1 MPPTDRPLLRSRMF
15 SPTRLPMMS
24 PPLATS
30 ATIMAPQARV
40 YQASAEYTVLALTWK
55 LQQRKVTVKQL

>member
-1 MPPTDRPLLRSRMF
+1 MF